1 MRTRSLFLL
10 LAAALTLLALVFLA
24 PTQTWVKAL
33 LGFQLPALWTLL
45 AMVGIFRSTRG
56 EQPVAAALYATL
68 GVTLANFLYF
78 AMVFT
83 GGHTG

>member
-1 MRTRSLFLL
+1 MRTRSLLLL
-10 LAAALTLLALVFLA
+10 LAAGLTLLALVVLA
-24 PTQTWVKAL
+24 PTQTWVKSL

-56 EQPVAAALYATL
+56 GQPVSAALYGTL

-78 AMVFT
+78 AMVFS
-83 GGHTG
+83 GGRAG